1 MDTYIGVW
9 LDHRKAHIVSLNKSA
24 HETEIQLDKAI
35 ITIESGVEKHVRLS
49 GGARSGKTPYGPQD
63 VAVEGKMEDRRKHQL
78 HDYYQ
83 QIVRRIQDAKKIFI
97 LGPGEAK
104 GELSKEIK
112 KSKALAAKLVAVET
126 ADKMTENQLAAKV
139 KAFFIS

>member
-1 MDTYIGVW
+1 MDKYVGVW
-9 LDHRKAHIVSLNKSA
+9 LDHRKAYIVSLKKSA
-24 HETEIQLDKAI
+24 HETEIQLDEAI

-49 GGARSGKTPYGPQD
+49 GGARSAKTPYGPQD
-63 VAVEGKMEDRRKHQL
+63 VAVESKMEDRRKHQL
-78 HDYYQ
+78 HEYYQ
-83 QIVRRIQDAKKIFI
+83 QIIWHIQNARKILI

-139 KAFFIS
+139 RTFFVS